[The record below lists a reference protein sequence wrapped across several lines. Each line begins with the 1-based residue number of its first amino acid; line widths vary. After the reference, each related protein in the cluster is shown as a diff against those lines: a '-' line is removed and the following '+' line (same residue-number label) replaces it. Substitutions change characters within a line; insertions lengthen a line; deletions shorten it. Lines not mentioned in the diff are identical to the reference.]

1 MRMGMVVVGIVLL
14 IVGAALMF
22 VPLSPQPQ
30 QTLTQSSTTT
40 PYAFTISG
48 ISITGSIPISVS
60 WSSNTSVLLVAVACS
75 GSCSSGNVSALSG
88 ATIQTGTSG
97 TFSLNVP
104 TGGTVEI
111 AVGTITGGASSTT
124 LNVKTALT
132 TVGTIVLIVG
142 ILLLI
147 VGLVLKGRPKP
158 MAQPP
163 MATPAQDASPP
174 MAPPGQ

>member
-1 MRMGMVVVGIVLL
+1 MRIGMVVVGVVVL
-14 IVGAALMF
+14 IIGAALMF
-22 VPLSPQPQ
+22 VPLSPQPS
-30 QTLTQSSTTT
+30 QTLTQSSTST

-48 ISITGSIPISVS
+48 ISLTGSIPISVS
-60 WSSNTSVLLVAVACS
+60 WTSNTTVLLVAVACS

-97 TFSLNVP
+97 SFTLNVP

-111 AVGTITGGASSTT
+111 AVGTITGSASSTT
-124 LNVKTALT
+124 VNVTTALT
-132 TVGTIVLIVG
+132 TVGTILLVVG

-147 VGLVLKGRPKP
+147 VGLVLKRKPKG

-163 MATPAQDASPP
+163 AMPAQDSQP